1 MIKYECDMCGSQ
13 SEDQRKFSYVRFLE
27 GKKTFLLCKRC
38 ENNVVRFVESH
49 KESPTGV

>member
-1 MIKYECDMCGSQ
+1 MIKYECDMCGNQ
-13 SEDQRKFSYVRFLE
+13 SEDMKKFSYVRFLE
-27 GKKTFLLCKRC
+27 GKKTFLLCRRC